1 MRNNKKLIIA
11 CLLCIFALFFA
22 VTEGLAAAKEPDSNA
37 LLDERTAICYVEGM
51 VFEDLILGSKGVIQ
65 FVYLDSKLSKAL
77 GKAHS
82 NITEAKTPLHPFPRW
97 IEEGGVYFGKEGTKG
112 SVIFMVE
119 LETFKPWEIDPFE
132 FFVGNY
138 HLTKNDILS
147 PSMTNPFGDM
157 PSGTVEHFVF
167 AVPASEV
174 KPGTEV
180 NIGYGE
186 YSVKWR
192 VPK

>member
-1 MRNNKKLIIA
+1 MENNRKLIIV
-11 CLLCIFALFFA
+11 CLLCILASFFS
-22 VTEGLAAAKEPDSNA
+22 VTEGQAKELDSNA
-37 LLDERTAICYVEGM
+37 LVEERTALCYVEGA
-51 VFEDLILGSKGVIQ
+51 VFDDLILGSKGVIQ

-77 GKAHS
+77 SKAHS
-82 NITEAKTPLHPFPRW
+82 NITEAKTPRYPFPRW
-97 IEEGGVYFGKEGTKG
+97 IEEGGLYFGKEGTKG
-112 SVIFMVE
+112 SVIFIAE
-119 LETFKPWEIDPFE
+119 LEAFKPWEVEPFE
-132 FFVGNY
+132 VFVGSY

-147 PSMTNPFGDM
+147 SSMTNPFGDI
-157 PSGTVEHFVF
+157 PSGTVGHFVF

-174 KPGTEV
+174 RPGTEI